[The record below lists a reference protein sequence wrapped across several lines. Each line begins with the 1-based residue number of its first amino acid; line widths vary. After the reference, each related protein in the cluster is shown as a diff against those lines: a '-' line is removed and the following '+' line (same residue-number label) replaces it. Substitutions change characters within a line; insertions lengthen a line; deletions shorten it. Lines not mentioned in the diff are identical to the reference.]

1 MTAENYPEGPDPVY
15 PDEDEFL
22 AQGDSYFTG
31 TKMLQWNDT
40 LGIYQEVDQPD
51 GE

>member
-1 MTAENYPEGPDPVY
+1 MTQNYSEGPDPVY

-22 AQGDSYFTG
+22 ADEDSYFTG
-31 TKMLQWNDT
+31 TKKLQWNDT